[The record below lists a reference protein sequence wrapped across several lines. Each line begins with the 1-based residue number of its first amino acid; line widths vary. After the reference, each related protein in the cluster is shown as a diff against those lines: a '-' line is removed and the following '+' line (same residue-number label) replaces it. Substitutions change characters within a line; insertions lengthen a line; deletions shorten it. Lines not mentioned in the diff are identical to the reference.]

1 MVNMILAR
9 ARNGVIG
16 DKGSIPW
23 HLPED
28 MAFFRRVTW
37 GNVVIMGRKTY
48 ESIGKPL
55 PHRTNFVVTH
65 QHNYPVP
72 KGVMCFESLWD
83 AIRVGE
89 PIADVFIIGGA
100 QIYEQALPFAK
111 VIYLTEIDADFEG
124 DATFPNVFDPLEY
137 SKLILREIP
146 AHEGS
151 PSYRFVRYTALS

>member
-55 PHRTNFVVTH
+55 PHRTNFIITR
-65 QHNYPVP
+65 QENYPVP
-72 KGVMCFESLWD
+72 KEAMCFENLQD
-83 AIRVGE
+83 AIRAGE
-89 PIADVFIIGGA
+89 AIADVFIIGGA
-100 QIYEQALPFAK
+100 QIYEQALPYAK

-151 PSYRFVRYTALS
+151 PAYRFVRYTALH

>member
-55 PHRTNFVVTH
+55 SHRTNFIITH
-65 QHNYPVP
+65 QHGYKAP
-72 KGVMCFESLWD
+72 KEVVRFENLQD
-83 AIRVGE
+83 AIKAGE
-89 PIADVFIIGGA
+89 AIADVFIIGGA
-100 QIYEQALPFAK
+100 QIYEQALPLAK

-124 DATFPNVFDPLEY
+124 DASFPNVFDPLEY

-146 AHEGS
+146 ATKDY
-151 PSYRFVRYTALS
+151 PAYRFVRYTALH

>member
-1 MVNMILAR
+1 MILAR

-23 HLPED
+23 KLPED

-48 ESIGKPL
+48 KSIGKPL
-55 PHRTNFVVTH
+55 PHRTNFIITR
-65 QHNYPVP
+65 QENYPVP
-72 KGVMCFESLWD
+72 KEAMCFENLQD
-83 AIRVGE
+83 AIRAGE
-89 PIADVFIIGGA
+89 AIADVFIIGGA

-146 AHEGS
+146 AHESG